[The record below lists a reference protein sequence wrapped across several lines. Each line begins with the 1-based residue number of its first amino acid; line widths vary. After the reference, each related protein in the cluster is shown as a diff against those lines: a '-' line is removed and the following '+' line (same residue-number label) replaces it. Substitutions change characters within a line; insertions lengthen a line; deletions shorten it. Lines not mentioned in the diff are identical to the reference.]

1 MKNQT
6 HHHTYGSFFL
16 GETEFVINVN
26 SIQEVVNLPSNI
38 TAMPLAPGYLVGI
51 FNLRSLII
59 PVISLK
65 KLLNLPDCPL
75 SGEEKVA
82 IIEHM
87 GVRVGLIFD
96 KTSEILRI
104 DDQLL
109 SDFNYGSESGNVIKG
124 AIKLDNG
131 SRIIQL
137 LDPFSII
144 NIENIPQVAEHQ
156 KKHHEQIAK
165 NGYHHENRKKCIS
178 FQIDHLKMAF
188 DISGIHEIVKVE
200 EINQSTFL
208 TELCLGII
216 NLRGQVVPIINFRK
230 LLEMNDETIVNIK
243 DKRIVVLAR
252 GEELFGLLVDS
263 VESISTYMSNDIIP
277 IPLFQKNRSA
287 MFLGCITLGI
297 HDQSVEV
304 LLLNHDHILNNEE
317 VFAITHGHSKIYQS
331 ENETGRD
338 ANSFKKKFSKRE
350 AFISFKLNHLFGVSI
365 GDIREIINYPQEL
378 MCPPGMPSFVLG
390 MLNLRGEMVTIIET
404 RILYDLKKDRE
415 ISGDSKILIFIS
427 NEEKFG
433 LVVDSVENIV
443 NIDNDHK
450 MKVPGLM
457 TQQVSGQFGADIKEI
472 VSIPLDENK
481 DGALIILNMEPV
493 TERIRRSMSA

>member
-1 MKNQT
+1 MKNQI

-16 GETEFVINVN
+16 GESEFIINVN
-26 SIQEVVNLPSNI
+26 AIQEVVNLPSNI
-38 TAMPLAPGYLVGI
+38 TAMPLAPGYLMGI

-59 PVISLK
+59 PVINLK
-65 KLLNLPDCPL
+65 KLLNLHDQTL
-75 SGEEKVA
+75 TGEEKVA
-82 IIEHM
+82 IIEHQ

-109 SDFNYGSESGNVIKG
+109 SDFNYVSENGNVIKG
-124 AIKLDNG
+124 AIKLENG
-131 SRIIQL
+131 NRIIQL

-144 NIENIPQVAEHQ
+144 NIENIPLVSEHQ
-156 KKHHEQIAK
+156 KKHLEKIAK

-178 FQIDHLKMAF
+178 IQIGHLKLAF
-188 DISGIHEIVKVE
+188 DIAGIHEIVKVE

-230 LLEMNDETIVNIK
+230 LLEMSDETEVFIK

-263 VESISTYMSNDIIP
+263 VESISTYMSTDIIP
-277 IPLFQKNRSA
+277 IPLFQKTRSG
-287 MFLGCITLGI
+287 MFSGCITLGI
-297 HDQSVEV
+297 GDQSVEV
-304 LLLNHDHILNNEE
+304 LLLNHEHILSNEE
-317 VFAITHGHSKIYQS
+317 VYAITHGHSKIYKT
-331 ENETGRD
+331 ENDSGRD
-338 ANSFKKKFSKRE
+338 ANSVKKKFSKRE

-365 GDIREIINYPQEL
+365 GDIREIIDYPSEL

-404 RILYDLKKDRE
+404 RVLYDLKKDCE
-415 ISGDSKILIFIS
+415 IPQDSKILIFIS
-427 NEEKFG
+427 NNEKFG

-443 NIDNDHK
+443 NIDNDNK
-450 MKVPGLM
+450 MKVPSLM

-472 VSIPLDENK
+472 VSIPLDGNI